1 MLQPKKKITKKEMKE
16 DALISS
22 YVKATTFYEENK
34 KNISVGF
41 TALVVIVAA
50 VFFYLKNKS
59 DDNER
64 ATTELSKVYS
74 YYDNGQYQIA
84 IDGVKERNVIGL
96 KAIAE
101 EYGSTRAG
109 SMAKLYLGNC
119 YFALGN
125 FTDALK
131 EYEDFS
137 PEGELLTVS
146 RYAGIG
152 SCNEALG
159 NFKEAAE
166 NFEKA
171 ASKYSNDLN
180 AAENFNAA
188 ARNYAAAGMKEQALD
203 LYRKIKKNYPT
214 TTFAREADRHIAK
227 LSV

>member
-16 DALISS
+16 DALITS

-34 KNISVGF
+34 KNISIGI
-41 TALVVIVAA
+41 TALIVIVAA
-50 VFFYLKNKS
+50 VFFYVKNKNA
-59 DDNER
+59 DNEK
-64 ATTELSKVYS
+64 ATTELAKVYS

-84 IDGVKERNVIGL
+84 IDGVRERNIVGL
-96 KAIAE
+96 LAIAD

-119 YFALGN
+119 YYALGK
-125 FTDALK
+125 FSEALK

-152 SCNEALG
+152 ACNEALG
-159 NFKEAAE
+159 NYKDAAE
-166 NFEKA
+166 SFEKA
-171 ASKYSNDLN
+171 ATKYANDLN

-188 ARNYAAAGMKEQALD
+188 ARNYAAAGMKDQALD
-203 LYRKIKKNYPT
+203 LYKKIKKNYPT
-214 TTFAREADRHIAK
+214 TTFAREADRYIAK